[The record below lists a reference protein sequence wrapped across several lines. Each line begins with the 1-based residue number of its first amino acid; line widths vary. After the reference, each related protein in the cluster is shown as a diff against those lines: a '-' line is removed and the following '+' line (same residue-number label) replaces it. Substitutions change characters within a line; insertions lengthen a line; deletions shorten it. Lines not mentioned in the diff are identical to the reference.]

1 MKVPYALVIASLLL
15 APLVHADSKPAPSA
29 PPAMGSGMMHGGP
42 ANGPC
47 MKDDGPMGT
56 PCMADDLKL
65 SADQKQKIDA
75 IHEEAHQKV
84 LKVLTPEQ
92 AAKMEERRKTMMDR
106 RNDRMEKRA
115 DHMKKRA
122 DRMKERAAEPAKAQ

>member
-15 APLVHADSKPAPSA
+15 VPLAHADSKPAPSA
-29 PPAMGSGMMHGGP
+29 PPAMGSGMMHGD
-42 ANGPC
+42 GPC
-47 MKDDGPMGT
+47 MKDNGPMGG
-56 PCMADDLKL
+56 PCMPDDLKL
-65 SADQKQKIDA
+65 SADQKQKIEA

-92 AAKMEERRKTMMDR
+92 AAKMEEHRKAMMDR
-106 RNDRMEKRA
+106 KTDHMDKHA

-122 DRMKERAAEPAKAQ
+122 DKMKERTPEPAKVQ